1 MAAIHYGTTRRHRG
15 PRTVALFIIATAG
28 RWTTAPH
35 HLQLPETIDEHLP
48 ASAMAAAT
56 VSVPRIKLGSQGL
69 EVSAQGLGCMGM
81 SAFYGPPKPEPDM
94 IKLIHHAVA
103 AGVTLLDTS
112 DMYGPHTNEI
122 LLGKALQG
130 GVKEKVELATKFAVS
145 FADGKREIRGDPAY
159 VRAACEASLKR
170 LGIDCI
176 DLYYQ
181 HRIDK
186 KVPIEV
192 TIGEL
197 KKLVEEGKVKYIGLS
212 EASASTIR
220 RAHAVHPITAVQLE
234 WSLWSRDAEED
245 IIPTCRELGI
255 GIVAYS
261 PLGRGFFCSGAK
273 LVDSLSEQDFRKHM
287 PRLQP
292 ENIVKNAKIFEHV
305 NAMAAKKGC
314 TPSQLALAWV
324 HHQGNDVCP
333 IPGTTKI
340 ENFNQNVGA
349 LSVKL
354 TPDEMAELESCAAAG
369 EILGDR
375 YPQMANTWKDSETP
389 PLSSWKSE

>member
-1 MAAIHYGTTRRHRG
+1 
-15 PRTVALFIIATAG
+15 
-28 RWTTAPH
+28 
-35 HLQLPETIDEHLP
+35 
-48 ASAMAAAT
+48 
-56 VSVPRIKLGSQGL
+56 
-69 EVSAQGLGCMGM
+69 MGM

-103 AGVTLLDTS
+103 AGVTFLDTS

-130 GVKEKVELATKFAVS
+130 GVREKVDLATKFGVN
-145 FADGKREIRGDPAY
+145 FAGGNVEIRGDPAY
-159 VRAACEASLKR
+159 VRSACEGSLKR
-170 LGIDCI
+170 LGVDCV

-192 TIGEL
+192 TMGEL
-197 KKLVEEGKVKYIGLS
+197 KKLVEEGKIKYIGLS

-234 WSLWSRDAEED
+234 WSLWCRDVEED
-245 IIPTCRELGI
+245 VIPTCRELGI

-261 PLGRGFFCSGAK
+261 PLGRGFLSGGAK
-273 LVDSLSEQDFRKHM
+273 LVESLSEQDFRKYL
-287 PRLQP
+287 PRFQP
-292 ENIVKNAKIFEHV
+292 ENLDKNAQIFERV
-305 NAMAAKKGC
+305 NAMAARKGC

-349 LSVKL
+349 LSLKL
-354 TPDEMAELESCAAAG
+354 TPDEMAELESYAAAG
-369 EILGDR
+369 EVLGDR
-375 YPQMANTWKDSETP
+375 YPQMANTWRDSETP